1 MVIYENIGNN
11 MVKAYS
17 NAGFLIHGG
26 SPEADYEEAID
37 PVDAGRTYVETDRRP
52 DGEDI
57 TDAEALAIITGTD
70 EGAEY
75 VGAEGGEEA

>member
-26 SPEADYEEAID
+26 NPEADYEEAID
-37 PVDAGRTYVETDRRP
+37 PASAGRTYVETDRYP
-52 DGEDI
+52 GGEYI
-57 TDAEALAIITGTD
+57 TDAEALAIITG
-70 EGAEY
+70 EE
-75 VGAEGGEEA
+75 VGE

>member
-17 NAGFLIHGG
+17 NAGYLIHGG
-26 SPEADYEEAID
+26 NPEADYEEAID
-37 PVDAGRTYVETDRRP
+37 PASAGRTYVETDRYP

-57 TDAEALAIITGTD
+57 TDAEALAIITG
-70 EGAEY
+70 EE
-75 VGAEGGEEA
+75 VGE